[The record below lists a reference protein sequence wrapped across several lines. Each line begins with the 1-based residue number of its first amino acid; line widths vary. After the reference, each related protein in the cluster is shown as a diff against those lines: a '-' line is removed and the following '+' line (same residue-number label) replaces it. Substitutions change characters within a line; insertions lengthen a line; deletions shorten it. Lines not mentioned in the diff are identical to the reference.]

1 MFGPAPAFR
10 QMGECTN
17 GGMKN
22 NELSA
27 CLDQLRPSG
36 RWENVQME
44 E

>member
-1 MFGPAPAFR
+1 MFRIAPAFR

-17 GGMKN
+17 GIMKN
-22 NELSA
+22 NELLA
-27 CLDQLRPSG
+27 CLDQLRPSS